1 MSCSGNGDCTCGC
14 CGGVSVQTPQGEL
27 NAPGLSE
34 ITYRTGTWATFRESM
49 LARLSSSQYPA
60 LSYLKTRDS
69 DDFTI
74 AFLDA
79 SAVMLDILTFYQE
92 RLANESY
99 LRTAT
104 QLYSLIQLNQLIG
117 YQPSPGVSAST
128 YLAFTLRV
136 PTGQPSDPTTTA
148 ITIPAGTQSQSVPA
162 QGQTPQYF
170 QTSAD
175 ILAKPDWNA
184 LQVQTG
190 VPWIPKAKD
199 MSVYLAGTATQLN
212 PGDAIL
218 IVGDER
224 AVQDTGSTHW
234 DVRFVTS
241 VTTDAVN
248 QRTLITW
255 SDGLGGQSGSP
266 ARVNPRLYALRQK
279 ASLFG
284 YNGVNPLML
293 AADTITALRNAHLIH
308 GNTHAEWDFGT
319 QSSDGTVLADSSIV
333 DLDAVYSKV
342 VNGGWL
348 VTLRPHV
355 SAGISE
361 TAIHLYQ
368 LSAVSSISRS
378 DYSVSAKITRAV
390 VDVNTGLGA
399 DYAHTRN
406 TAVITQSELLA
417 AAEQPLTYPLYGT
430 FLDLETQ
437 RNDLA
442 GVAAVAVTGTAQK
455 IAVNFPATGA
465 PALQFV
471 PDDGSASVALAS
483 SQVYTLTQPPNPLV
497 QTDGSIAD
505 WNGNTTPI
513 TLAVA
518 DSSGRTGTIA
528 NAQMLY
534 FTLVL
539 PSAKDPVVQESALVA
554 QIQPIAQPFPHTRI
568 LLKTPLL
575 NCYSRPATTV
585 NANVVAATAGAPVA
599 ELLGSGSAA
608 TPNQQFQLKQKPL
621 TYVQAA
627 TPTGSQ
633 STLQVSVNGAQ
644 WTMEPTLYDQPATAQ
659 VYTTVN
665 LPGGVMQVQFGD
677 GVEGATVPTGQNNI
691 TATYRTGIGSA
702 GNVGVGAITTLVDR
716 PVGVS
721 GVTNPSAA
729 TGGQDPQSVDDIRA
743 NAPLSVLTLGR
754 AVSITDY
761 QNFAA
766 SFAGIAKA
774 SAFWIPSGAYR
785 GVFLTV
791 ASAGGAALPPGNLTL
806 SNVVNALQ
814 AYGNPRVAIYA
825 QSFLET
831 TFGVSADLT
840 YDTAYNQ
847 TAVQTAVLAQLQQ
860 TYSFAYRTF
869 GQGVSADEVAA
880 LIQGVPGVIA
890 VNVTGLKVI
899 ATSPAGDIGSAGY
912 SVSAYN
918 AWIAQ
923 ALTTPLPRPTAKGNL
938 RICPYI
944 PTVNPNQA
952 NVLPNPAE
960 VLVLD
965 PNPNNVKL
973 GVMQ

>member
-1 MSCSGNGDCTCGC
+1 
-14 CGGVSVQTPQGEL
+14 L
-27 NAPGLSE
+27 NAPGLSA
-34 ITYRTGTWATFRESM
+34 ISYRTGRWATFRESM

-60 LSYLKTRDS
+60 LSFLKTRDS

-79 SAVMLDILTFYQE
+79 TSVMLDILTFYQE

-104 QLYSLIQLNQLIG
+104 QLYSLIQLSQLIG
-117 YQPSPGVSAST
+117 YQPSPGVSAAT

-136 PTGQPSDPTTTA
+136 PTGQPTDPTTMA
-148 ITIPAGTQSQSVPA
+148 ITIPAGTQAQSVPA

-175 ILAKPDWNA
+175 MLAKPDWNA

-190 VPWIPKAKD
+190 VPWIPKTSD
-199 MSVYLAGTATQLN
+199 TSVYLAGTATQLN
-212 PGDAIL
+212 PGDAVL

-224 AVQDTGSTHW
+224 AIQNKNSPHW
-234 DVRFVTS
+234 DLRFVTS

-255 SDGLGGQSGSP
+255 SEGLGGASGTP
-266 ARVNPRLYALRQK
+266 AQVNPKVYALRQK

-284 YNGVNPLML
+284 YNAVNPLML
-293 AADTITALRNAHLIH
+293 AADTITALTNAHLIH
-308 GNTHAEWDFGT
+308 GTTYAEWDFGT
-319 QSSDGTVLADSSIV
+319 QSSDGTVLANSSIV

-355 SAGISE
+355 SAGTPE
-361 TAIHLYQ
+361 TAIYLYQ
-368 LSAVSSISRS
+368 LDSVSSISRS

-390 VDVNTGLGA
+390 ADVNTGLA
-399 DYAHTRN
+399 ANYEHTRN
-406 TAVITQSELLA
+406 TAAIAQSELLP

-430 FLDLETQ
+430 FLDLEVQ

-442 GVAAVAVTGTAQK
+442 GVTAIAVTGTAQK
-455 IAVNFPATGA
+455 IAVNLPATGG
-465 PALQFV
+465 PNLQFV
-471 PDDGSASVALAS
+471 PDDGSKKVALAQG
-483 SQVYTLTQPPNPLV
+483 QVYTVTQPPNQLV
-497 QTDGSIAD
+497 STGGNIAD
-505 WNGNTTPI
+505 WNKNVAPV

-528 NAQMLY
+528 NAQMQY
-534 FTLVL
+534 FTLML

-554 QIQPIAQPFPHTRI
+554 QIQPIAQPFPFTRI

-575 NCYSRPATTV
+575 HCYSRPATTV

-633 STLQVSVNGAQ
+633 SSLQVSVNGAK
-644 WTMEPTLYDQPATAQ
+644 WTLAPTLYNQPPTAQ
-659 VYTTVN
+659 VYTTLN
-665 LPGGVMQVQFGD
+665 LPGGTTQVQFGD
-677 GVEGATVPTGQNNI
+677 GVEGATVPTGQGNI
-691 TATYRTGIGSA
+691 MATYRTGIGSA
-702 GNVGVGAITTLVDR
+702 GNVGVGTITTLVDR

-721 GVTNPSAA
+721 GVTNSSAA
-729 TGGQDPQSVDDIRA
+729 TGGQNPQSVNDIRS

-791 ASAGGAALPPGNLTL
+791 ASAGGIELPPGNLTL
-806 SNVVNALQ
+806 GNLVGALH

-831 TFGVSADLT
+831 TFSVSADLT
-840 YDTAYNQ
+840 YDPAYNQ
-847 TAVQTAVLAQLQQ
+847 PDVQAAVLRLLQD
-860 TYSFAYRTF
+860 TYSFANRIF
-869 GQGVSADEVAA
+869 GQGVSSDEIAA
-880 LIQGVPGVIA
+880 LIQGVSGVIA
-890 VNVTGLKVI
+890 VNVTGLTVI

-918 AWIAQ
+918 AWTAQ
-923 ALTTPLPRPTAKGNL
+923 ALTTPLLRPKAKGHL

-944 PTVNPNQA
+944 PTVSPNQP

-960 VLVLD
+960 ILVLD